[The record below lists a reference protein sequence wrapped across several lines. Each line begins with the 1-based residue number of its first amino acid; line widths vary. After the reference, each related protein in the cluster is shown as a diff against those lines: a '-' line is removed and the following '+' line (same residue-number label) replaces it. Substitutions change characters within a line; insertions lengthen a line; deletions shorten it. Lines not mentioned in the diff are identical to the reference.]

1 MHDALAGARHPKRRA
16 GTFYVSS
23 SQQVPVEQNCPGCHR
38 VRRRHGYPCCTS
50 WAGPADELWSFNMS
64 MPSFPPNG
72 ADMTQEEA
80 LTMII
85 ASIAMEELALSHIL
99 NAEGEKLQ
107 YILGTL
113 PGTSPC
119 ACPHDVLAVN
129 KSVTALVE
137 AVTQNQMLL
146 KNKLAQVL
154 EFCPLP
160 SPPPPACKPEP
171 GPTPCPSPCRPD
183 PCVSQCPVSCSPPH
197 PVSHQVLS
205 CEKSAVQLIGLRE
218 RMLWN
223 PDCRLCWRQRSRSGK
238 DICLDERTPA
248 QIQLD
253 PGKTYAVQY
262 ALNVC
267 ATSPEEG
274 TILLRQSPC
283 GAFTDALPL
292 HFSIGHPAHGQ
303 QTLHYV
309 SVMHPCINNGYSVKL
324 SLMLDAKAP
333 LYVEQAVMDVVE
345 L

>member
-1 MHDALAGARHPKRRA
+1 
-16 GTFYVSS
+16 
-23 SQQVPVEQNCPGCHR
+23 
-38 VRRRHGYPCCTS
+38 
-50 WAGPADELWSFNMS
+50 
-64 MPSFPPNG
+64 
-72 ADMTQEEA
+72 
-80 LTMII
+80 
-85 ASIAMEELALSHIL
+85 
-99 NAEGEKLQ
+99 
-107 YILGTL
+107 
-113 PGTSPC
+113 
-119 ACPHDVLAVN
+119 
-129 KSVTALVE
+129 
-137 AVTQNQMLL
+137 MLL

>member
-1 MHDALAGARHPKRRA
+1 
-16 GTFYVSS
+16 
-23 SQQVPVEQNCPGCHR
+23 
-38 VRRRHGYPCCTS
+38 
-50 WAGPADELWSFNMS
+50 MS

-72 ADMTQEEA
+72 ADMTRDEA

-113 PGTSPC
+113 SGPSPC
-119 ACPHDVLAVN
+119 ACPQDVLAVN

-160 SPPPPACKPEP
+160 PPPPPVCKPEP
-171 GPTPCPSPCRPD
+171 APCRPGPCASPCFSQYPCPSPRPAAY
-183 PCVSQCPVSCSPPH
+183 
-197 PVSHQVLS
+197 QVLP
-205 CEKSAVQLIGLRE
+205 CEKSAVQLTGQRE

-223 PDCRLCWRQRSRSGK
+223 PNCRLPWSLRSRSGK
-238 DICLDERTPA
+238 SICWDARTPT
-248 QIQLD
+248 QIQLS

-262 ALNVC
+262 TLNVC
-267 ATSPEEG
+267 TPPPAEG
-274 TILLRQSPC
+274 DIFLRLSPC
-283 GAFTDALPL
+283 GTFTEPMPL
-292 HFSIGHPAHGQ
+292 RFSAGSSQ

-309 SVMHPCINNGYSVKL
+309 SVLHPRMSCDYCVTL
-324 SLMLDAKAP
+324 SLVLDAKAP
-333 LYVEQAVMDVVE
+333 LYVERAVMDVVE

>member
-1 MHDALAGARHPKRRA
+1 
-16 GTFYVSS
+16 
-23 SQQVPVEQNCPGCHR
+23 
-38 VRRRHGYPCCTS
+38 
-50 WAGPADELWSFNMS
+50 MS

-197 PVSHQVLS
+197 LVSHQVLS
-205 CEKSAVQLIGLRE
+205 CEKSAVQ
-218 RMLWN
+218 
-223 PDCRLCWRQRSRSGK
+223 
-238 DICLDERTPA
+238 
-248 QIQLD
+248 
-253 PGKTYAVQY
+253 
-262 ALNVC
+262 
-267 ATSPEEG
+267 
-274 TILLRQSPC
+274 
-283 GAFTDALPL
+283 
-292 HFSIGHPAHGQ
+292 
-303 QTLHYV
+303 
-309 SVMHPCINNGYSVKL
+309 
-324 SLMLDAKAP
+324 
-333 LYVEQAVMDVVE
+333 
-345 L
+345 

>member
-1 MHDALAGARHPKRRA
+1 
-16 GTFYVSS
+16 
-23 SQQVPVEQNCPGCHR
+23 
-38 VRRRHGYPCCTS
+38 
-50 WAGPADELWSFNMS
+50 MS

-85 ASIAMEELALSHIL
+85 ASIAMEELSRCGADTFVRI
-99 NAEGEKLQ
+99 
-107 YILGTL
+107 GTCGGMQ
-113 PGTSPC
+113 PEVKSGDIVIATGAIRMEGTSREYAPI
-119 ACPHDVLAVN
+119 
-129 KSVTALVE
+129 ALVE

-283 GAFTDALPL
+283 GAFTDAMPL

>member
-1 MHDALAGARHPKRRA
+1 
-16 GTFYVSS
+16 
-23 SQQVPVEQNCPGCHR
+23 
-38 VRRRHGYPCCTS
+38 
-50 WAGPADELWSFNMS
+50 

-171 GPTPCPSPCRPD
+171 GPTPCRPD

-197 PVSHQVLS
+197 LVSHQVLS

-267 ATSPEEG
+267 ATSPDNSPQTVALWCVYRCAASAFFHRTPG
-274 TILLRQSPC
+274 TRSADI
-283 GAFTDALPL
+283 ALCL
-292 HFSIGHPAHGQ
+292 
-303 QTLHYV
+303 
-309 SVMHPCINNGYSVKL
+309 CN
-324 SLMLDAKAP
+324 AP
-333 LYVEQAVMDVVE
+333 LYKQWIQREVVPDA
-345 L
+345 